1 MPSPPSYIAPWCF
14 QLLFVSH
21 QATLAHVAM
30 TPGLTSVVVVVG
42 AVVVVVTG
50 VGLLPCPAISIEAD
64 STIEAM
70 ALLMLSNVRGLH
82 RYPDLRLAA

>member
-1 MPSPPSYIAPWCF
+1 
-14 QLLFVSH
+14 
-21 QATLAHVAM
+21 M
-30 TPGLTSVVVVVG
+30 TPGLTNVVVVVG